1 MTRDE
6 VRRLFSERQEAWTRR
21 DANALAASH
30 AEAGVVTSPMFARVS
45 GRDAI
50 QASYRALF
58 DSFPDWTLTQGEPL
72 VDGDRVAVPFE
83 ATATHLGEF
92 MCLPGSGR
100 RFDIQGVMLYT
111 LSAGLIVDERR
122 AYDFSGLL
130 IKLGVLRAKPAR

>member
-1 MTRDE
+1 MTRDD

-30 AEAGVVTSPMFARVS
+30 AETGVVTSPMFARVS

-100 RFDIQGVMLYT
+100 RFDIQGVMLYA
-111 LSAGLIVDERR
+111 LSDGLIVDERR

>member
-6 VRRLFSERQEAWTRR
+6 VRLLFEERR
-21 DANALAASH
+21 DQWNRRDPAALAASH
-30 AEAGVVTSPMFARVS
+30 AESGVVTSPMFTRVV

-50 QASYRALF
+50 ERSYRALF
-58 DSFPDWTLTQGEPL
+58 DAFPDWSLTQEEPL

-100 RFDIQGVMLYT
+100 RFDIQGVMLYRV
-111 LSAGLIVDERR
+111 ADGLIVEERR
-122 AYDFSGLL
+122 AYDFTGLL